1 MDFVVIFEQG
11 PTSIGAYVPDLPG
24 CIAVGHT
31 FEEVRA
37 RITEAIQMHLEGL
50 QEDGIPLPTQVSS
63 CATITIPQYA
73 A

>member
-1 MDFVVIFEQG
+1 MNFVVIFEQG

-31 FEEVRA
+31 LEEVQT
-37 RITEAIQMHLEGL
+37 RIREAIQMHLEGL
-50 QEDGIPLPTQVSS
+50 QEDGEPLPTPVSS
-63 CATITIPQYA
+63 CATITIPPYA